1 MNYDVISIGAGPT
14 GLATAIEARRAG
26 LRPLV
31 IDKGCLCNSL
41 FYYPTNMMFFT
52 TPERMEIGDLPMIA
66 SAGKPTRQEA
76 LKYYRRAAEHYQLE
90 VRLYERVLAVEGRDE
105 DFTVV
110 TRTGTGVENRY
121 KTRKIVVAT
130 GYYDQPNLLGVP
142 GEDLPQVSHYYR
154 EAHPLWER
162 DVVVIGAKNSAAE
175 TALDLFR
182 AGARVT
188 MVHRGPA
195 LGASLK
201 YWVKPDIENRIHAGE
216 IKAHFETRVTRI
228 EPGQVRVQSNG
239 SERVL
244 PAERVFAMTGYHP
257 DFDFLLQLGVELAPE
272 ARRPRTDP
280 ETLETNVP
288 GLRLA
293 GVLIGGERTGEI
305 FIENGRFHGKKI
317 VAALTGARVAGT
329 EPHAAPGE

>member
-1 MNYDVISIGAGPT
+1 MTYDLICIGAGPT

-26 LRPLV
+26 MQPLV

-76 LKYYRRAAEHYQLE
+76 LKYYRRAAEHYGLE
-90 VRLYERVLAVEGRDE
+90 LRLYERVAALDGHDGN
-105 DFTVV
+105 FTVV
-110 TRTGTGVENRY
+110 TRTKSGVENRY
-121 KTRKIVVAT
+121 QARKIAVAT
-130 GYYDQPNLLGVP
+130 GYYDQPNLMGVP
-142 GEDLPQVSHYYR
+142 GEELPHVSHYFS
-154 EAHPLWER
+154 EAHPFWNR

-175 TALDLFR
+175 AALDLFR
-182 AGARVT
+182 GGARVT
-188 MVHRGPA
+188 LVHRGLA
-195 LGASLK
+195 LGTSLK
-201 YWVKPDIENRIHAGE
+201 YWVRPDIENRISAGE
-216 IKAHFETRVTRI
+216 IKAHFDTRVLQI

-244 PAERVFAMTGYHP
+244 PAEQVFAMTGYHP
-257 DFDFLLQLGVELAPE
+257 DFNFLIQLGVELLPE

-280 ETLETNVP
+280 ESLETNVP
-288 GLRLA
+288 GIHLA

-317 VAALTGARVAGT
+317 VAALTGAHVAGT